1 MSLNR
6 HLLSGKCIFV
16 DILYGESVF
25 HRPVCWFDWFW
36 STFWRNFACWRC
48 RHFLNQK
55 NLSQCRWKIIK
66 FCEKWDTLKKLKLC
80 DFFFLLYN
88 DHVMAITNELL
99 WMRTNYLKE
108 CPKRKCHLID
118 TFLRESAFSST
129 FSLRN
134 GLFTA

>member
-80 DFFFLLYN
+80 DFFFFAVQWSRYGYHEWIIMNANKLPQGVPKKKVPFNRHLLTVN
-88 DHVMAITNELL
+88 CVFVDIFGE
-99 WMRTNYLKE
+99 
-108 CPKRKCHLID
+108 
-118 TFLRESAFSST
+118 
-129 FSLRN
+129 
-134 GLFTA
+134 